1 MRSKLP
7 VGGDRWQWMIVTGR
21 MRQVM
26 VRRLGKVDQ
35 MFVLTMSAYNLTRLR
50 TLGSMRLQTGA

>member
-1 MRSKLP
+1 
-7 VGGDRWQWMIVTGR
+7 

-26 VRRLGKVDQ
+26 VRGLEKVEQ

-50 TLGSMRLQTGA
+50 TLGSVRLQTGA